1 MTQTNRLQ
9 FKPAGLGAALLLC
22 LLTACGRSEA
32 PAPATPA
39 PAAVPT
45 APAAAPAPVST
56 ATVFEGARLIIGDG
70 SDPVENGVLVV
81 DDAEIVA
88 AGPAGTIDIPEGA
101 TRVDLSGATVMPAII
116 DTHVHL
122 SREREPLIADLQN
135 RARFGVAAAMSL
147 GQDNNDIP
155 FAVRG
160 ETIPG
165 AALYRTAGRG
175 ISRPEPG
182 RPELAHW
189 VSTVE
194 EARAAVQT
202 EAARDV
208 DIIKIWV
215 DDRDGQYDKLTPEF
229 YGAIIDEA
237 HMNDLRVT
245 AHIFTLED
253 AKGLLQAGVDSFAHG
268 VRDMDVDEEVMTMLR
283 ERPDVVLVPNLPG
296 RGVATDLSWLS
307 GSIPDAQLQQ
317 LQAAATASPAAQEA
331 FAIQAR
337 NLARMN
343 DAGVKIALGTDGNT
357 PWGPHLEMEDMVAA
371 GMTPAEVL
379 VAATRNGAEFMEL
392 DAMGTLESGNSA
404 DFIVLDANPLDDITN
419 TRRIR
424 AVYLRGERV
433 DRE

>member
-1 MTQTNRLQ
+1 MTQLKSLLP
-9 FKPAGLGAALLLC
+9 KPAGIGAALLLC
-22 LLTACGRSEA
+22 LLTACGQPETPA
-32 PAPATPA
+32 PAPAAPPQAPAAAATPA
-39 PAAVPT
+39 PASDAI
-45 APAAAPAPVST
+45 
-56 ATVFEGARLIIGDG
+56 VFEGARLIIGDD
-70 SDPVENGVLVV
+70 SEPVVNGVLIVE
-81 DDAEIVA
+81 DARIVA
-88 AGPAGTIDIPEGA
+88 AGPAGTIEIPEGA
-101 TRVDLSGATVMPAII
+101 ERVDLSGATVMPAII

-122 SREREPLIADLQN
+122 SREREALVADLQS
-135 RARFGVAAAMSL
+135 RARFGIAAAMSL

-189 VSTVE
+189 ISTVE
-194 EARAAVQT
+194 EARAAVQA

-215 DDRDGQYDKLTPEF
+215 DDRDGQYEKLTPEL

-237 HMNDLRVT
+237 HNNSLRVT

-253 AKGLLQAGVDSFAHG
+253 AKGLLRAGVDSFAHG
-268 VRDMDVDEEVMTMLR
+268 VRDMDVDAEIMTMLG
-283 ERPDVVLVPNLPG
+283 ERPDFVLVPNLPG
-296 RGVATDLSWLS
+296 RGVASDLSWLR
-307 GSIPDAQLQQ
+307 GSIPDEQLQQ
-317 LQAAATASPAAQEA
+317 LQAAAGANPAAQAA

-337 NLARMN
+337 NLAQMHE
-343 DAGVKIALGTDGNT
+343 AGVKIALGTDGNT

-371 GMTPAEVL
+371 GMPPAAVIT
-379 VAATRNGAEFMEL
+379 AATRNGAEFMQL

-424 AVYLRGERV
+424 AVYLRGERIE
-433 DRE
+433 RAP